1 MDERNLQRIARHL
14 KDEAAQ
20 RRVHYNIQ
28 RGRNEV
34 TVTIGRA
41 ARLFGFS
48 ESQLRDWEK
57 MGLIKP
63 IRPRKTRT
71 GKQLGKGNMLRRIR

>member
-1 MDERNLQRIARHL
+1 MDERNLQRIAKHL

-20 RRVHYNIQ
+20 RRVHHNIQ

-34 TVTIGRA
+34 TVSIGGA
-41 ARLFGFS
+41 SRLFGFS

-63 IRPRKTRT
+63 IRPKEGT
-71 GKQLGKGNMLRRIR
+71 